1 MRQLGLGR
9 GLITLVLR
17 NIRISSRLVAAMMLL
32 LILLVVVVSVGLS
45 AISDQ
50 AKATTKLAG
59 YTHTTQL
66 AKQAKF
72 RSADFNGWQTAYAF
86 DIVRGVKGAT
96 DDSAGARAA
105 FLTSAADFR
114 TELQALRGDQ
124 VTTAEAGY
132 IDAIEKH
139 FGDFMALDATIVR
152 DYRGGVAAQTA
163 RANKLVAVDEIKIF
177 NQIATNVDALTKS
190 VDARSA
196 TAISLAS
203 AASQRSS
210 LIMIVAGVL
219 TALLGAALAYT
230 LIRSIIRPL
239 RTLNHRLAEIADG
252 DGDLTQRIEDE
263 GKDEL
268 AEAAGGFNRFAERMQ
283 HLVAAVADAAR
294 QVSEAAGQLSVVSTQ
309 LAGGAEETSSQAG
322 VVSAS
327 AEEVSAIV
335 STLAASAEEMTAS
348 IGEISRSASRAS
360 DIAQQGV
367 NAAEEASETVARL
380 GTSSAEIQTVVKLIT
395 DIAAQTNLL
404 ALNATIEAARAGEVG
419 KGFAVVAG
427 EVKELAQQTAAATG
441 NIASRVEA
449 INNGSEAA
457 AAVIAR
463 ISGVVTEI
471 NDTQVTIASAI
482 EEQTATTHEM
492 SRNVSET
499 AVGATEIATNIAA
512 VAVAA
517 EQASSGAQATQAT
530 AQELV
535 GAANTLN
542 QLVSSFRY

>member
-1 MRQLGLGR
+1 M
-9 GLITLVLR
+9 TVALR
-17 NIRISSRLVAAMMLL
+17 NIRISSRLVAAMSILL
-32 LILLVVVVSVGLS
+32 MLLVVVVSVGLS
-45 AISDQ
+45 AIADQ
-50 AKATTKLAG
+50 ATATATLAR
-59 YTHTTQL
+59 YAHTTQL
-66 AKQAKF
+66 AKQIKF

-86 DIVRGVKGAT
+86 DVVRGVKGAT
-96 DDSAGARAA
+96 DDDADARGA
-105 FLTSAADFR
+105 FLASAAAFR
-114 TELQALRGDQ
+114 TELQALRGDR

-132 IDAIEKH
+132 LDGIVTH
-139 FGDFMALDATIVR
+139 FDDFLTLDGTIVR
-152 DYRGGVAAQTA
+152 AYRSGVASQVAYA
-163 RANKLVAVDEIKIF
+163 DKLVAVDEIETF
-177 NQIATNVDALTKS
+177 RQIATNVDALTAS
-190 VDARSA
+190 VDARAA
-196 TAISLAS
+196 TAMSLAS
-203 AASQRSS
+203 AASRRSS
-210 LIMIVAGVL
+210 LVMIAAGAL
-219 TALLGAALAYT
+219 TALLGAALAYA

-239 RTLNHRLAEIADG
+239 RTLNHRLTEIADG
-252 DGDLTQRIEDE
+252 DGDLTQRIEDS
-263 GKDEL
+263 GRDEIT
-268 AEAAGGFNRFAERMQ
+268 EAGGGFNRFAERMQ
-283 HLVAAVADAAR
+283 HLVAAVAAAAR
-294 QVSEAAGQLSVVSTQ
+294 QVSAAADQLSVVSTQ
-309 LAGGAEETSSQAG
+309 LAGGAEETSAQAG
-322 VVSAS
+322 VVSAG

-360 DIAQQGV
+360 DIAQLGV
-367 NAAEEASETVARL
+367 DAAEEASETVARL
-380 GTSSAEIQTVVKLIT
+380 GTSSAEIQSVVKLIT

-441 NIASRVEA
+441 NIAGRVEA
-449 INNGSEAA
+449 ITNGSEAA

-499 AVGATEIATNIAA
+499 AVGATEIAANIAA

-535 GAANTLN
+535 GAAATLN